1 MQYLLPLIL
10 IGLSGAL
17 FLTWIDPT
25 YNKVTALQ
33 EENKSYEEALAK
45 TAEIRQFRQDIQADF
60 KTIEIEPGIIEDP
73 LFQHMT
79 TLKDFLMTSQFHY
92 V

>member
-45 TAEIRQFRQDIQADF
+45 TAEIRQFR
-60 KTIEIEPGIIEDP
+60 
-73 LFQHMT
+73 
-79 TLKDFLMTSQFHY
+79 
-92 V
+92 